1 MKIDYRE
8 TLKVTE
14 LSKVPCGD
22 CFMLGDYVYM
32 KTDENPY
39 SASRCV
45 NLETGVITD
54 IRDTTTVFC
63 VDAKLCVKRIFDDT
77 DK

>member
-1 MKIDYRE
+1 MKIDYSE

-32 KTDENPY
+32 KSDENY
-39 SASRCV
+39 SASGCV
-45 NLETGVITD
+45 NLETGVITA
-54 IRDTTTVFC
+54 IQDTTTVFC